1 MRLLSS
7 TLFAALALA
16 PLAAAQTAQGA
27 AAAPVSIANV
37 PDPVVNAVVSAVMPR
52 LPGRSS
58 VKGAPFSA
66 IQTTAHEQTLE
77 DGTIIKSTVELH
89 LFRDTEGRMR
99 AEGKLKSNGTQQG
112 RIVSVWNPVD
122 GTTISWISGNP
133 SATFATVTRLPES
146 QINRMVGNLASVPP
160 PPPPAGAP
168 FRLQQSSAPAAQNA
182 DTGNIHTET
191 LPQDNIAGIDV
202 TGTRTMQI
210 IPSGT
215 ADNDRDINV
224 VSETWT
230 SPELG
235 YIIRQSYYDPRSG
248 RITTELTNI
257 DRAEPDPSLFKI
269 PDGYKVMEIP
279 QPPIGPQH

>member
-1 MRLLSS
+1 VRLLSS
-7 TLFAALALA
+7 ILFAALAIA
-16 PLAAAQTAQGA
+16 SLAAAQTPQGT
-27 AAAPVSIANV
+27 AAAPVSIANI

-58 VKGAPFSA
+58 VKGSPFSA
-66 IQTTAHEQTLE
+66 IQTTTHEQTLE

-89 LFRDTEGRMR
+89 LWRDTEGRMR

-112 RIVSVWNPVD
+112 RIVSVWNPLD

-146 QINRMVGNLASVPP
+146 QINRMVGALAAVPP
-160 PPPPAGAP
+160 PPSTPGSSS
-168 FRLQQSSAPAAQNA
+168 RLQQWPAPASQNP

-191 LPQDNIAGIDV
+191 LPKDNIAGIDV
-202 TGTRTMQI
+202 TGTRTTQI
-210 IPSGT
+210 IAAGT
-215 ADNDRDINV
+215 ADNDRDITV
-224 VSETWT
+224 VSETWA
-230 SPELG
+230 SPDLG
-235 YIIRQSYYDPRSG
+235 YTIRQSNYDPRCG

-257 DRAEPDPSLFKI
+257 DRVEPDPSLFKM

-279 QPPIGPQH
+279 QPPSAPR

>member
-1 MRLLSS
+1 MESSVRLLSS
-7 TLFAALALA
+7 TLLAALAIA
-16 PLAAAQTAQGA
+16 PLAAAQTGQGNA
-27 AAAPVSIANV
+27 AGPVSIANI

-66 IQTTAHEQTLE
+66 IQTTTHEQTLE

-89 LFRDTEGRMR
+89 VYRDAEGRMR
-99 AEGKLKSNGTQQG
+99 AEGKLKSNQG

-146 QINRMVGNLASVPP
+146 QINRMVGTLASVPP
-160 PPPPAGAP
+160 PPTAPSRFQAAPAV
-168 FRLQQSSAPAAQNA
+168 QSSDATNFR
-182 DTGNIHTET
+182 TEA
-191 LPQDNIAGIDV
+191 LPQDNIAGLDV
-202 TGTRTMQI
+202 TGTRTTQI
-210 IPSGT
+210 IPAGT
-215 ADNDRDINV
+215 ADNDRDITV
-224 VSETWT
+224 LSETWS

-235 YIIRQSYYDPRSG
+235 YTLRQSNYDPRSG

-257 DRAEPDPSLFKI
+257 DRAEPDPSLFKM
-269 PDGYKVMEIP
+269 PDGYKVMDIP
-279 QPPIGPQH
+279 TPPTNPQH

>member
-1 MRLLSS
+1 VRLLSS

-16 PLAAAQTAQGA
+16 PLAAAQTAQGT

-37 PDPVVNAVVSAVMPR
+37 PDPVIDAAVSAVMPKG
-52 LPGRSS
+52 LGRGQ
-58 VKGAPFSA
+58 VKGVPFSA
-66 IQTTAHEQTLE
+66 TQTTTHEQTLE
-77 DGTIIKSTVELH
+77 DGTLIRSIVEVQIW
-89 LFRDTEGRMR
+89 RDPEGRMR
-99 AEGKLKSNGTQQG
+99 AEGKLKSTPARQG
-112 RIVSVWNPVD
+112 RVVSIWDPTD
-122 GTTISWISGNP
+122 GTAINWLITGNP
-133 SATFATVTRLPES
+133 STSF
-146 QINRMVGNLASVPP
+146 ASVFHMPEAQLNGMVNAAAAAPP
-160 PPPPAGAP
+160 PPPGA
-168 FRLQQSSAPAAQNA
+168 FIRTQHASAAAA
-182 DTGNIHTET
+182 PDTSNIHTET
-191 LPQDNIAGIDV
+191 LPKDNIAGIDV
-202 TGTRTMQI
+202 TGTRTTQI

-235 YIIRQSYYDPRSG
+235 YIIRQSDYDPRSG

-269 PDGYKVMEIP
+269 PDGYKVTEIP